1 MVDTL
6 KLIENGEAPREKQSD
21 DFTLAP
27 MLNKEIAEINWN
39 EKTAAYI
46 KNLVRGLNPIMGA
59 YTYLNDKKLKLW
71 KVNVIAFEEFESK
84 FNINTGNI
92 ELGQAILANDK
103 QGLFLKAK
111 DAVLEVIEMQAEGS
125 KKMNAKDYLRGN
137 KL

>member
-1 MVDTL
+1 
-6 KLIENGEAPREKQSD
+6 
-21 DFTLAP
+21 
-27 MLNKEIAEINWN
+27 
-39 EKTAAYI
+39 
-46 KNLVRGLNPIMGA
+46 MGA

-84 FNINTGNI
+84 YNINTENI
-92 ELGQAILANDK
+92 ELGQAIFANDK

-125 KKMNAKDYLRGN
+125 KRMNSKNYLRGN